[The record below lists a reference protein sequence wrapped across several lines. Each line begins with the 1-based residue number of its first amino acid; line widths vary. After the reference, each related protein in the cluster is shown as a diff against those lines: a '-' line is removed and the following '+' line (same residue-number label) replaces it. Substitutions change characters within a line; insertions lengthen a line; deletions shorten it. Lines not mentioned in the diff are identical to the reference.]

1 MDTPASSSVVGAIVR
16 RLLVVAM
23 AMERLA
29 VCRGRASRQSDG
41 LHVVD
46 LHKIVEREQQ
56 ATGRAPSALA
66 GKEPPE
72 GRSCLWVH
80 LASLSPVGEVA
91 IERGGRAAHLNMTTD
106 RRVGVVAQP
115 HAAGRG
121 EVPRPAG
128 ASAPVAADN
137 PAAPLRWMPSE
148 GPAPEL
154 LVKVEI
160 AGRIGGPR
168 HHRPVV
174 GRPAPDFGVQQPDQL
189 LLTRRA
195 VVTDHRPQVRRVSLD
210 GLFAGGHARGEAERL
225 SARRASG
232 ARVAHRKLTD
242 RAAQE
247 VEAHLALMLVQGVGD
262 PRLAWLELQSY
273 LCQPG
278 AQRALGRF
286 HTLHVRVEDDQ
297 VE

>member
-1 MDTPASSSVVGAIVR
+1 MDTPASAGVVGAIVR

-29 VCRGRASRQSDG
+29 VWGGMASRQSDG

-66 GKEPPE
+66 GKESPE

-91 IERGGRAAHLNMTTD
+91 IERGRCPPHLHMTTD

-137 PAAPLRWMPSE
+137 PAAPWWD
-148 GPAPEL
+148 A
-154 LVKVEI
+154 
-160 AGRIGGPR
+160 
-168 HHRPVV
+168 V
-174 GRPAPDFGVQQPDQL
+174 GRPSAGVAGRGGNRRSRRRPAPPPPGG
-189 LLTRRA
+189 
-195 VVTDHRPQVRRVSLD
+195 RPPS
-210 GLFAGGHARGEAERL
+210 
-225 SARRASG
+225 
-232 ARVAHRKLTD
+232 
-242 RAAQE
+242 
-247 VEAHLALMLVQGVGD
+247 
-262 PRLAWLELQSY
+262 P
-273 LCQPG
+273 
-278 AQRALGRF
+278 
-286 HTLHVRVEDDQ
+286 
-297 VE
+297 